1 MIPADSSAQS
11 GRWNGYLPDANE
23 INGYIAAERRFK
35 PPSKGIV
42 GRLID
47 FVREGNLLHVIS
59 GEQANLPDQP
69 SWYQKQMGYGEA
81 NHTLC
86 NIPATARAVWAPREK
101 PTIQIDTGKLLPI
114 KLRCA
119 WDRPNRQTLSPTL

>member
-1 MIPADSSAQS
+1 MIPTDSSAQS

-47 FVREGNLLHVIS
+47 LVREGNLLHVIS

-69 SWYQKQMGYGEA
+69 SWYHLVSKTDGLWGS
-81 NHTLC
+81 
-86 NIPATARAVWAPREK
+86 K
-101 PTIQIDTGKLLPI
+101 PYLVQHSS
-114 KLRCA
+114 
-119 WDRPNRQTLSPTL
+119 DRPGSVGAARETCHSNRYR